1 MTRWRDFFL
10 DGADMPVIG
19 VPEETVRG
27 ITLPTCIIPGGDM
40 IHPRQVAEDLARILP
55 NAEFHDLPPQERPE
69 DGGARRKARLQHQR
83 RLSDTFI
90 AFLKKHE
97 M

>member
-1 MTRWRDFFL
+1 
-10 DGADMPVIG
+10 MPVIG
-19 VPEETVRG
+19 VPEETVRT
-27 ITLPTCIIPGGDM
+27 ITLPVCIMPGGDM

-69 DGGARRKARLQHQR
+69 DEEARLRARLEHQR

-90 AFLKKHE
+90 AFLKKHG